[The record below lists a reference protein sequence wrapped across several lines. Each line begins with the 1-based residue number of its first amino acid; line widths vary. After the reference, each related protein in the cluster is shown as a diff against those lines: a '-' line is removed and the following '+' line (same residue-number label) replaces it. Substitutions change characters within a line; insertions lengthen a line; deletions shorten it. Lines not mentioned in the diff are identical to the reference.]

1 MSQVFYIKLKVF
13 SMKNF
18 GGREHPLTLGQ
29 ASHLISDR
37 KPLSGPGLL
46 VAVHEVVMV
55 PPRHTRHC
63 LQRFDRPLYE
73 FIDTKVGRRLA
84 ERSLAPWIL
93 LMSCVLDAPMK
104 EISHLH

>member
-1 MSQVFYIKLKVF
+1 MLLLVFLGRTFLSQVFYIKLKVF

-55 PPRHTRHC
+55 HS
-63 LQRFDRPLYE
+63 
-73 FIDTKVGRRLA
+73 K
-84 ERSLAPWIL
+84 
-93 LMSCVLDAPMK
+93 
-104 EISHLH
+104 